1 MNLGEMTKKYD
12 WRYPFCSNI
21 NQLRYI
27 RSDIE
32 KLVLAIADIWL
43 VLKDPVR
50 KCGPMPKSAFFKHGP
65 HFFKLKVRRLVPTRF
80 EAPLRGTD
88 QFENHIR

>member
-32 KLVLAIADIWL
+32 KLVLAIA
-43 VLKDPVR
+43 
-50 KCGPMPKSAFFKHGP
+50 
-65 HFFKLKVRRLVPTRF
+65 RF
-80 EAPLRGTD
+80 EAPLTIWKITFD
-88 QFENHIR
+88 DIIH